1 MRKKTYQDELFLLL
15 KNSTTRKYDNWES
28 YFENFEEDNLEFCKK
43 YSQYLGKFRDLPSD
57 DESWKH
63 HIRMIKVWREAGI
76 TEMNEDLDL
85 LLSKHSFPVQ
95 KFKINSNGGNYSY
108 PNKITMVTK
117 ILRTGNNL
125 IQNVFPE
132 ILNNLNSTH
141 AITSS
146 KTQSYSGNVDW
157 ENTIR
162 HNVSKGMVVPI
173 TFVTTS
179 HQKIFETPENK
190 LAILSMIIL
199 KKDILKLLVDSDLKK
214 KIEDSSMYSQLN
226 ELHFYAKNLLNDP
239 RIQSIYK
246 NIEKYEK
253 IAMDKTN
260 FKNLLILVQKRIDN
274 REIKHNSLKSYES
287 LLKWIENYSQQNI
300 HDILGDKE
308 GITQQIDES
317 NVDIIYEWWIIFS
330 LIDVLQKNK
339 IKIEKPNFDTEGN
352 LQGFTLSHKKIEFEL
367 KYEYEFSNLAEE
379 FGKPKVINPDF
390 ILTSLDQ
397 KFVPVVLDAKN
408 YLGSG
413 NLKDAKN
420 TLMDYRR
427 TLRDNGMNTMSTIG
441 FLPKIKSPWEG
452 SGHKSVL
459 VKASSLNKIEFRK
472 NLERLYSEIFSKA
485 IYTLIEYENSKKII
499 HAENS

>member
-15 KNSTTRKYDNWES
+15 KDSTTRKYDNWES

-43 YSQYLGKFRDLPSD
+43 YSQDLAKFRDLPPESK
-57 DESWKH
+57 SWKR
-63 HIRMIKVWREAGI
+63 HIRMIKVWKEAGI

-85 LLSKHSFPVQ
+85 LFSKHSFPVK
-95 KFKINSNGGNYSY
+95 KFKINSIGGNYFY
-108 PNKITMVTK
+108 PNKITMVTR
-117 ILRTGNNL
+117 ILRTGNDL

-146 KTQSYSGNVDW
+146 ETQSYSGNVDW
-157 ENTIR
+157 GNTIR
-162 HNVSKGMVVPI
+162 YNISKGMVVPI
-173 TFVTTS
+173 TFVTKS

-226 ELHFYAKNLLNDP
+226 ELNFYAENLLNDP

-260 FKNLLILVQKRIDN
+260 FKNLQNLVQKRIDN

-287 LLKWIENYSQQNI
+287 LLKWIESYSQQNI
-300 HDILGDKE
+300 HSILGDKE
-308 GITQQIDES
+308 GITLQIDES
-317 NVDIIYEWWIIFS
+317 NVDTIYEWWIIFS

-339 IKIEKPNFDTEGN
+339 IKIEKPNLDTEGN
-352 LQGFTLSHKKIEFEL
+352 LQGFTLSHKKIKFEL
-367 KYEYEFSNLAEE
+367 KYEHIFSNLAEE
-379 FGKPKVINPDF
+379 FGKPKTINPDF
-390 ILTSLDQ
+390 ILTSIDL
-397 KFVPVVLDAKN
+397 KYVPVVLDAKN
-408 YLGSG
+408 YLSG
-413 NLKDAKN
+413 KNLKSAKII
-420 TLMDYRR
+420 LMDYRR

-441 FLPKIKSPWEG
+441 FLPKIKTSWEG
-452 SGHKSVL
+452 SGSKSVL
-459 VKASSLNKIEFRK
+459 VKASSLNKVEFEM
-472 NLERLYSEIFSKA
+472 NLDRLYCEIFSKA
-485 IYTLIEYENSKKII
+485 IDKLIEYENSK
-499 HAENS
+499 ND

>member
-15 KNSTTRKYDNWES
+15 KNSTTRKYNNWES

-43 YSQYLGKFRDLPSD
+43 YPKDLDKFRDRDQD
-57 DESWKH
+57 DEGWKH
-63 HIRMIKVWREAGI
+63 HIRMIKVWKEAGI
-76 TEMNEDLDL
+76 TEMNADLDFL
-85 LLSKHSFPVQ
+85 FSKHSFPIK
-95 KFKINSNGGNYSY
+95 KFKINSISGNYFY

-117 ILRTGNNL
+117 ILRTGNDL

-146 KTQSYSGNVDW
+146 ETQSYSGNIDW
-157 ENTIR
+157 ANTIR
-162 HNVSKGMVVPI
+162 YNVSKGMVVPT

-214 KIEDSSMYSQLN
+214 KIEDSSMHSQLN
-226 ELHFYAKNLLNDP
+226 ELNFYAENLLNDP

-246 NIEKYEK
+246 NIEKYES
-253 IAMDKTN
+253 IAMEKTN
-260 FKNLLILVQKRIDN
+260 FKNLQILVQQRIDN

-287 LLKWIENYSQQNI
+287 LLKWIKSYSQQNI
-300 HDILGDKE
+300 HSILGDKE
-308 GITQQIDES
+308 GVTVQIDES

-339 IKIEKPNFDTEGN
+339 IKIEKPNLDTKGD

-367 KYEYEFSNLAEE
+367 KYEHEFSNLAEE
-379 FGKPKVINPDF
+379 FGKPKTIRPDF

-408 YLGSG
+408 YLADGT
-413 NLKDAKN
+413 LKAAKN
-420 TLMDYRR
+420 TLLDYRR

-441 FLPKIKSPWEG
+441 FLPKIKNSWEG
-452 SGHKSVL
+452 SGPKSVL
-459 VKASSLNKIEFRK
+459 VKASSLNKVEFEM
-472 NLERLYSEIFSKA
+472 NLDRLYSEIFSKA
-485 IYTLIEYENSKKII
+485 IDKLIEYENSK
-499 HAENS
+499 ND